1 MREIRISKKTTVL
14 SGKIVTFLIGVTDI
28 NLEIDSAASE
38 VKTLKSSPNYPDV
51 IPKHRIVKEEKRNIN
66 GRDVSFLV
74 KAYLP
79 DVIIAEAS
87 IDIGNLLADSVL
99 DFKAELIAECRK
111 ILAEYQCSKEFDED
125 YTVYC
130 ISNYSGDPEVFLSL
144 HGEKVAA
151 LLKNERISIDEDE
164 IKTTLETALKYAKD
178 DLTIVDWDGAFVFEP
193 RGDIGSNIELF
204 EIANLQLLKLRI
216 LDYQLDARLE
226 KSVELL
232 KKREQKLLFRSREV
246 RKTIKEIVQIRTQ
259 TILESEAIEHNI
271 KLIGDWYSARLYSL
285 LSRKF
290 HLDDWRK
297 GINEKID
304 TLEDIYAIASENFT
318 ISLGT
323 TLEFIII
330 AGWFALL
337 IGYLALF
344 YLEIT
349 VR

>member
-1 MREIRISKKTTVL
+1 MREIRLSKKTTEL
-14 SGKIVTFLIGVTDI
+14 SGKIVAFLIGIAPI
-28 NLEIDSAASE
+28 NLEIDSVASE

-51 IPKHRIVKEEKRNIN
+51 IPKHKIVKEEKRNIR

-74 KAYLP
+74 KSYLP

-87 IDIGNLLADSVL
+87 IELENLLADSVL
-99 DFKAELIAECRK
+99 DFKAELIAECEK

-151 LLKNERISIDEDE
+151 LLKNERISIDENE
-164 IKTTLETALKYAKD
+164 VKTTLETALKYAKD
-178 DLTIVDWDGAFVFEP
+178 DLTIVDWDGAFLFEP
-193 RGDIGSNIELF
+193 QGDIGSNIELF

-216 LDYQLDARLE
+216 LDFQLDARLE

-232 KKREQKLLFRSREV
+232 KRREQKLLFRSREV

-290 HLDDWRK
+290 HLDEWRK

-304 TLEDIYAIASENFT
+304 TLEDIYSIASENFT

-344 YLEIT
+344 YLEIN
-349 VR
+349 VK

>member
-1 MREIRISKKTTVL
+1 M
-14 SGKIVTFLIGVTDI
+14 
-28 NLEIDSAASE
+28 SAFW
-38 VKTLKSSPNYPDV
+38 L
-51 IPKHRIVKEEKRNIN
+51 
-66 GRDVSFLV
+66 

-87 IDIGNLLADSVL
+87 VELENLLADSIL

-125 YTVYC
+125 ILSTAYQITAATLR
-130 ISNYSGDPEVFLSL
+130 YSYPFMA
-144 HGEKVAA
+144 KVAA
-151 LLKNERISIDEDE
+151 LLKNERISIDENE
-164 IKTTLETALKYAKD
+164 VKTTLETALKYAKD
-178 DLTIVDWDGAFVFEP
+178 DLTIVDWDGAFLFEP
-193 RGDIGSNIELF
+193 QGDIGSNIELF

-216 LDYQLDARLE
+216 LDFQLDARLE

-232 KKREQKLLFRSREV
+232 KRREQKLLFRSREV

-290 HLDDWRK
+290 HLDEWRK

-304 TLEDIYAIASENFT
+304 TLEDIYSIASENFT

-323 TLEFIII
+323 TLS
-330 AGWFALL
+330 LL
-337 IGYLALF
+337 LLQGGLRSYRLSCTF
-344 YLEIT
+344 YLEINENEFPII
-349 VR
+349 

>member
-1 MREIRISKKTTVL
+1 MREIRLSKKTTEL
-14 SGKIVTFLIGVTDI
+14 SGKIVAFLIGIAPI
-28 NLEIDSAASE
+28 NLEIDSVASE

-51 IPKHRIVKEEKRNIN
+51 IPKHKIVKEEKRNIR

-74 KAYLP
+74 KSYLP

-87 IDIGNLLADSVL
+87 IELENLLADSVL
-99 DFKAELIAECRK
+99 DFKAELIAECEK

-151 LLKNERISIDEDE
+151 LLKNERISIDENE
-164 IKTTLETALKYAKD
+164 VKTTLETALKYAKD
-178 DLTIVDWDGAFVFEP
+178 DLTIVDWDGAFLFEP
-193 RGDIGSNIELF
+193 QGDIGSNIELF

-216 LDYQLDARLE
+216 LDFQLDARLE

-232 KKREQKLLFRSREV
+232 KRREQKLLFRSREV

-290 HLDDWRK
+290 HLDEWRK

-304 TLEDIYAIASENFT
+304 TLEDIYSIASENFT

-349 VR
+349 VK

>member
-1 MREIRISKKTTVL
+1 MRLSKKTTAL
-14 SGKIVTFLIGVTDI
+14 SGKIVTFLIGVTSL
-28 NLEIDSAASE
+28 NLEADSVTTE
-38 VKTLKSSPNYPDV
+38 IKTLKSSPSYPDV
-51 IPKHRIVKEEKRNIN
+51 IPKQRIIKEEKRTVA
-66 GRDVSFLV
+66 DKEVSFLV
-74 KAYLP
+74 KTYPP
-79 DVIIAEAS
+79 DVVIAEAS
-87 IDIGNLLADSVL
+87 VEIENLLTDSIL
-99 DFKAELIAECRK
+99 DFKAELIAECRR
-111 ILAEYQCSKEFDED
+111 ILEEYQCSKEFDED

-130 ISNYSGDPEVFLSL
+130 ISDYSGDPEVFLSL

-164 IKTTLETALKYAKD
+164 IKATLDGGLKYAKD
-178 DLTIVDWDGAFVFEP
+178 DLTLVDWDGAFVFEP
-193 RGDIGSNIELF
+193 QGDFGSNIELF
-204 EIANLQLLKLRI
+204 EISNLQLLKLRI

-232 KKREQKLLFRSREV
+232 RREQRLLFRSRDV
-246 RKTIKEIVQIRTQ
+246 RNTIKEIVQTRTQ

-271 KLIGDWYSARLYSL
+271 KLIGDWYSARLYNL
-285 LSRKF
+285 LSKKF
-290 HLDDWRK
+290 HLDDWRRN
-297 GINEKID
+297 INEKID
-304 TLEDIYAIASENFT
+304 SLEDIYTIASENFT

-349 VR
+349 VK

>member
-1 MREIRISKKTTVL
+1 MREIRISKKTTAL
-14 SGKIVTFLIGVTDI
+14 SGKIVAFLIGIAPI
-28 NLEIDSAASE
+28 NLEIDSVASE

-51 IPKHRIVKEEKRNIN
+51 IPKHKIVKEEKRNIS

-87 IDIGNLLADSVL
+87 IELENLLADSIL

-111 ILAEYQCSKEFDED
+111 ILAEYQCSREFDED

-151 LLKNERISIDEDE
+151 LLKNERISIDENE

-193 RGDIGSNIELF
+193 QGDFESNIELF
-204 EIANLQLLKLRI
+204 EISNLQLLKLRI

-232 KKREQKLLFRSREV
+232 RKEQRLLFRSRDI
-246 RKTIKEIVQIRTQ
+246 RNTIKEIVQTRTQ

-271 KLIGDWYSARLYSL
+271 KLIGDWYSARLYNL
-285 LSRKF
+285 LSKKF

-297 GINEKID
+297 NVNEKID
-304 TLEDIYAIASENFT
+304 SLEDIYTIASENFT

-344 YLEIT
+344 YLEISIK
-349 VR
+349 

>member
-14 SGKIVTFLIGVTDI
+14 SGKIVTFLIGVAAI
-28 NLEIDSAASE
+28 NLEIDSVASE

-51 IPKHRIVKEEKRNIN
+51 IPKHKIVKEEKRNIS
-66 GRDVSFLV
+66 GRDVSFMV

-87 IDIGNLLADSVL
+87 IELENLLADSVL

-130 ISNYSGDPEVFLSL
+130 ISDYSGDPEVFLSL

-164 IKTTLETALKYAKD
+164 IKATLDGGLKYAKD
-178 DLTIVDWDGAFVFEP
+178 DLTLVDWDGAFVFEP
-193 RGDIGSNIELF
+193 QGDFESNIELF
-204 EIANLQLLKLRI
+204 EISNLQLLKLRI

-232 KKREQKLLFRSREV
+232 RKEQRLLFRSRDV
-246 RKTIKEIVQIRTQ
+246 RNTIKEIVQTRTQ

-271 KLIGDWYSARLYSL
+271 KLIGDWYSARLYNL
-285 LSRKF
+285 LSKKF
-290 HLDDWRK
+290 HLDDWRRN
-297 GINEKID
+297 INEKID
-304 TLEDIYAIASENFT
+304 SLEDIYTIASENFT

-349 VR
+349 VK

>member
-1 MREIRISKKTTVL
+1 MREIRLSKKTTEL
-14 SGKIVTFLIGVTDI
+14 SGKIVAFLIGIAPI
-28 NLEIDSAASE
+28 NLEIDSVASE

-51 IPKHRIVKEEKRNIN
+51 IPKHKIVKEEKRNIR

-74 KAYLP
+74 KSYLP

-87 IDIGNLLADSVL
+87 IELENLLADSIL
-99 DFKAELIAECRK
+99 DFKAELIAECEK

-151 LLKNERISIDEDE
+151 LLKNERISIDENE
-164 IKTTLETALKYAKD
+164 VKTTLETALKYAKD
-178 DLTIVDWDGAFVFEP
+178 DLTIVDWDGAFLFEP
-193 RGDIGSNIELF
+193 QGDIGSNIELF

-216 LDYQLDARLE
+216 LDFQLDARLE

-232 KKREQKLLFRSREV
+232 KRREQKLLFRSREV

-290 HLDDWRK
+290 HLDEWRK

-304 TLEDIYAIASENFT
+304 TLEDIYSIASENFT

-349 VR
+349 VK

>member
-1 MREIRISKKTTVL
+1 MREIRISKKTTAL
-14 SGKIVTFLIGVTDI
+14 SGKIVAFLIGIAPI
-28 NLEIDSAASE
+28 NLEIDSVASE

-51 IPKHRIVKEEKRNIN
+51 IPKHKIVKEEKRNIS

-87 IDIGNLLADSVL
+87 IELENLLADSIL

-111 ILAEYQCSKEFDED
+111 ILAEYQCSREFDED

-151 LLKNERISIDEDE
+151 LLKNERISIDENE

-193 RGDIGSNIELF
+193 QGDFESNIELF
-204 EIANLQLLKLRI
+204 EISNLQLLKLRI

-232 KKREQKLLFRSREV
+232 RKEQRLLFRSRDI
-246 RKTIKEIVQIRTQ
+246 RNTIKEIVQTRTQ

-271 KLIGDWYSARLYSL
+271 KLIGDWYSAGLYNL
-285 LSRKF
+285 LSKKF

-297 GINEKID
+297 NVNEKID
-304 TLEDIYAIASENFT
+304 SLEDIYTIASENFT

-344 YLEIT
+344 FLE
-349 VR
+349 VPVK

>member
-1 MREIRISKKTTVL
+1 MREIRLSKKTTEL
-14 SGKIVTFLIGVTDI
+14 SGKIVAFLIGIAPI
-28 NLEIDSAASE
+28 NLEIASVASE

-51 IPKHRIVKEEKRNIN
+51 IPKHKIVKEEKRNIR

-74 KAYLP
+74 KSYLP

-87 IDIGNLLADSVL
+87 IELENLLADSVL
-99 DFKAELIAECRK
+99 DFKAELIAECEK

-151 LLKNERISIDEDE
+151 LLKNERISIDENE
-164 IKTTLETALKYAKD
+164 VKTTLETALKYAKD
-178 DLTIVDWDGAFVFEP
+178 DLTIVDWDGAFLFEP
-193 RGDIGSNIELF
+193 QGDIGSNIELF

-216 LDYQLDARLE
+216 LDFQLDARLE

-232 KKREQKLLFRSREV
+232 KRREQKLLFRSREV

-290 HLDDWRK
+290 HLDEWRK

-304 TLEDIYAIASENFT
+304 TLEDIYSIASENFT

-349 VR
+349 VK

>member
-1 MREIRISKKTTVL
+1 MREIRISKKTTAL
-14 SGKIVTFLIGVTDI
+14 SGKIVAFLIGIAPI
-28 NLEIDSAASE
+28 NLEIDSVASE

-51 IPKHRIVKEEKRNIN
+51 IPKHKIVKEEKRNIS

-87 IDIGNLLADSVL
+87 IELENLLADSIL

-111 ILAEYQCSKEFDED
+111 ILAEYQCSREFDED

-151 LLKNERISIDEDE
+151 LLKNERISIDENE

-193 RGDIGSNIELF
+193 QGDFESNIELF
-204 EIANLQLLKLRI
+204 EISNLQLLKLRI

-232 KKREQKLLFRSREV
+232 RKEQRLLFRSRDI
-246 RKTIKEIVQIRTQ
+246 RNTIKEIVQTRTQ

-271 KLIGDWYSARLYSL
+271 KLIGDWYSARLYNL
-285 LSRKF
+285 LSKKF

-297 GINEKID
+297 NVNEKID
-304 TLEDIYAIASENFT
+304 SLEDIYTIASENFT

-337 IGYLALF
+337 IWYLALF
-344 YLEIT
+344 YLEISIK
-349 VR
+349 